1 MKSLKEIQQEAEKG
15 DYTRVAEL
23 VGKSAELVR
32 KVVAG
37 ERVDLNNIQKTFSDM
52 LEYRQR
58 LSLREQKRI
67 KKQTA

>member
-1 MKSLKEIQQEAEKG
+1 MKSLKEIQQKAEKG

-23 VGKSAELVR
+23 VGKSPELVR

-37 ERVDLNNIQKTFSDM
+37 ERVDLNNIQRTLSDI
-52 LEYRQR
+52 LEHREK
-58 LSLREQKRI
+58 LSVREQKRI